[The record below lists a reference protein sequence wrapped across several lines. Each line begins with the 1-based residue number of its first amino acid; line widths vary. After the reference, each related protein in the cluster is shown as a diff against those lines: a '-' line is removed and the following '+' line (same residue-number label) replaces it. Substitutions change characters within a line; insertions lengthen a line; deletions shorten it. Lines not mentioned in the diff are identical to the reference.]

1 MSPREPSPETPMR
14 AYLSDAV
21 LLYLEELI
29 DWESYFHWRRGDAAD
44 VDVDRAALRE
54 VLETAAAILEEQAP
68 KLRAGWQQCA
78 RLENGQVV
86 YPPHI
91 ADTLDKL
98 REAGLVS
105 FGVEE
110 QYGGFGL
117 PSFVANVI
125 MQMVSR
131 ADAGLMTILGLQA
144 GVAEDIQRYGSEELK
159 RTYLPRFA
167 SGEVMGAMDLTE
179 PQAGSDLGAIQTRA
193 TTADGRTLISGNKI
207 FITNGGCEIHLVL
220 ARDGETYEQ
229 SKGTTKGLSL
239 YLVSRTK
246 PDGTANGVRVT
257 RLEEKLGIHG
267 SPTAAVEFDR
277 AEGFLVGER
286 GQGFAAMLSLMN
298 NARLGVA
305 AQGVGIA
312 EEALDVA
319 IRYARTRV
327 QFGRPIAEQPLM
339 QDRLA
344 RMALE
349 LEGSRALLYRAC
361 ILADQNRAIEAVQ
374 ARLAAGSSEL
384 SPAQAAELQDLYER
398 NDTRLRLLT
407 PLAKYMGTEA
417 ADSISR
423 DAIQVHGGLGFMAES
438 EVAKLHNDAIITTIY
453 EGTSEIQVSF
463 ALKEIGKGALG
474 VVFEVLEQE
483 LKTFDEPRLKEC
495 AEKVRGGMQQILGA
509 AGSLLADFQ
518 YAMMSA
524 QSLAE
529 VVASVVAAGELLK
542 QAKADP
548 RRFDLAASWIDRRM
562 VDLEGRC
569 KRIKTGT
576 VARLDRCA
584 NIIALVD

>member
-1 MSPREPSPETPMR
+1 MR
-14 AYLSDAV
+14 AYLSDVV
-21 LLYLEELI
+21 LLYLDELI
-29 DWESYFHWRRGDAAD
+29 DWDGYFNWRRGEAGDAA
-44 VDVDRAALRE
+44 VDRATLRE
-54 VLETAAAILEEQAP
+54 ILETAARICEEQEP
-68 KLRAGWQQCA
+68 KLRAGWHECA
-78 RLENGQVV
+78 RLENGVVV

-91 ADTLDKL
+91 KETLDKL
-98 REAGLVS
+98 REAGLIS

-117 PSFVANVI
+117 PAFVANVI
-125 MQMVSR
+125 LQMVAR

-159 RTYLPRFA
+159 KTYLPRFA

-193 TTADGRTLISGNKI
+193 TTANGKTVIDGNKI

-220 ARDGETYEQ
+220 ARDAETYDQ

-239 YLVSRTK
+239 YLVSRTR
-246 PDGTANGVRVT
+246 PDGKPNGVTVT

-267 SPTAAVEFDR
+267 SPTAAVQFDN
-277 AEGFLVGER
+277 AEGFLVGDR
-286 GQGFAAMLSLMN
+286 GQGFTAMLSLMN

-312 EEALDVA
+312 EAALDVA

-327 QFGRPIAEQPLM
+327 QFDQPISEQPLM
-339 QDRLA
+339 KDRLA
-344 RMALE
+344 KMTLE

-361 ILADQNRAIEAVQ
+361 ALSDQNRAIEAVL
-374 ARLAAGSSEL
+374 ARVAAGSKEL
-384 SPAQAAELQDLYER
+384 SEAHATELQALYER
-398 NDTRLRLLT
+398 NDTRIRLLT

-423 DAIQVHGGLGFMAES
+423 DAIQIHGGLGFMAES
-438 EVAKLHNDAIITTIY
+438 EVAKLHSDAIITTIY

-483 LKTFDEPRLKEC
+483 LKSFDEPRMKEL
-495 AEKVRGGMQQILGA
+495 ADQVLAGMKTILGA
-509 AGSLLADFQ
+509 AGALLADFK

-529 VVASVVAAGELLK
+529 VVASVIAAGELLR

-576 VARLDRCA
+576 VARLDRCEA
-584 NIIALVD
+584 IINLAD